1 MSPDYS
7 FKRVHLVP
15 MQPRPGYA
23 FAALILALI
32 CASSSAAHACPTF
45 AGREWEFSGHLVNV
59 ITPGPPNYESLTSG
73 DRPVTR
79 WYLQLPWPAC
89 FAEYHHLTRLQL
101 SLTPQEVEW
110 YRQFLGEEITVKG
123 TLQEGEPGR
132 HTTSLVMNVSS
143 LVRLV
148 RRGS

>member
-1 MSPDYS
+1 MTSRRTQLRLS
-7 FKRVHLVP
+7 H
-15 MQPRPGYA
+15 A
-23 FAALILALI
+23 FAALILALSW
-32 CASSSAAHACPTF
+32 ASSSAAHECLGF
-45 AGREWEFSGHLVNV
+45 SGREWEFTGHLVNV
-59 ITPGPPNYESLTSG
+59 ITPGPPDYESLTSG

-89 FAEYHHLTRLQL
+89 FAEYQHLNKLQL
-101 SLTPQEVEW
+101 SLTPQEVER

-123 TLQEGEPGR
+123 TLEEGEPGR

-143 LVRLV
+143 LVRLG